1 MNTDGLPDTLSE
13 VRQAIDALDGQLI
26 DLLARRQ
33 QLVAQAG
40 RLKPKHDAQAVAA
53 PDRVAQVIKARR
65 EQAQAAGLSPEVAE
79 AVWQAMIAAFIRF
92 EQEVNRADGIMQKA
106 T

>member
-1 MNTDGLPDTLSE
+1 MDTDILPDTLAE
-13 VRQAIDALDGQLI
+13 VRQKIDALDSQLI
-26 DLLARRQ
+26 GLLAQQ

-53 PDRVAQVIKARR
+53 PDRVAQVLKARR
-65 EQAQAAGLSPEVAE
+65 EQAAAAGLSPDVAE

-92 EQEVNRADGIMQKA
+92 EQEVNRSGG
-106 T
+106 TSN

>member
-1 MNTDGLPDTLSE
+1 MDADILSDTLAE
-13 VRQAIDALDGQLI
+13 VRQEIDALDSQLI
-26 DLLARRQ
+26 GLLARRQ

-53 PDRVAQVIKARR
+53 PERVAQVLKARR
-65 EQAQAAGLSPEVAE
+65 EQAVAAGLSPDVAE

-92 EQEVNRADGIMQKA
+92 EQEVNRSGGTAN
-106 T
+106 